1 MVIGLASDAGD
12 TVVQVAPP
20 SVEYSYEVRCDDM
33 QVGAVTYTLS
43 DPLPGTIVEM
53 EGAVSASPPSVMTQ
67 LMGALASLMATLLI
81 GESHASNEEAKPSH
95 DEALQQ
101 ELAAIREEL
110 VTLRQL
116 MEKNSRNK
124 IQE

>member
-33 QVGAVTYTLS
+33 QLGAVTYTAS

-53 EGAVSASPPSVMTQ
+53 EGAVSARPPSVMTQ
-67 LMGALASLMATLLI
+67 LIGALANLI
-81 GESHASNEEAKPSH
+81 RAGSASHEYLCSPQPNGTA
-95 DEALQQ
+95 DLRALPDHAFNN
-101 ELAAIREEL
+101 L
-110 VTLRQL
+110 
-116 MEKNSRNK
+116 S
-124 IQE
+124 